1 MMALNSQQRTPARR
15 AGFVIFSV
23 VSLLVLGIF
32 LASGLQGPVEKHE
45 FEFDRTTRTK
55 SSSSSNARA
64 EAKGDEYLI
73 GVGKG
78 DITGP
83 TVEINFA
90 GYADLSQVGTGL
102 RQRIF
107 SRAFIVGDVN
117 NPKDRFVYLVLDMAT
132 GDTALRNGILE
143 GIAALGDEYSVYG
156 QGNVAVTGTHSHSG
170 PGAWWNY
177 LLPQITSFGFDK
189 QAYQAAV
196 DGAVLSVK
204 RAHESL
210 TEGYLDY
217 GAVNITD
224 SNVSRSLYAYMNN
237 PAEERAQYSDSVDKE
252 MTVLKFQRA
261 SDSKNIG
268 ILTWFP
274 VHGTSVYQN
283 NTHVTGD
290 NKGVAE
296 LMFEKSMEGEASA
309 ADGFVAGFSQSNV
322 GDTTP
327 NVLGAWCDD
336 GSGQMC
342 SYENS
347 TCADGKSQACHG
359 RGPEFGKLD
368 LGVASCYEI
377 GKRQYD
383 GARSVY
389 DNLDSTGT
397 AVVGSTVK
405 SFHFYQDMSFWNFQ
419 LENGSQVQTCPS
431 ALGYSFAAGTT
442 DGPGAFDFTQAD
454 SGTPS
459 ASPVWEVVKALLREP
474 SAEQK
479 ACQMPKPVLLDVGEL
494 STPYAWSPNIADI
507 QVFRAGQLVI
517 IVSPSEATTM
527 AGRRWRAAIKTAAED
542 ITEAEPKVVIG
553 GPANSYC
560 HYVTTPEEYA
570 IQRYEGAS
578 TLFGQYELP
587 AYINLTVSNLKYLAP
602 DSTSSPPP
610 GPSPPDNRGNSLSF
624 ITGVVQDNP
633 PLGKKFG
640 AVTTQPSST
649 YARGAVVEAVFVGA
663 NPRNNL
669 RLEGT
674 FAAIEQ
680 LGADGSTWTQVRDD
694 TDWSLVYTWNRT
706 NSALGYSDV
715 TISWETGLDAEPG
728 TFRIKYFGDSKAL
741 FTGSITAFT
750 GTSNSFKLT

>member
-1 MMALNSQQRTPARR
+1 MALNSSQRTPAPRR
-15 AGFVIFSV
+15 AGLVVFSI

-32 LASGLQGPVEKHE
+32 LVSNVNGPVQRHE
-45 FEFDRTTRTK
+45 FDFDRAARKT
-55 SSSSSNARA
+55 SSSSSNPRA
-64 EAKGDEYLI
+64 EAKGDKYLI

-83 TVEINFA
+83 TVEINFG
-90 GYADLSQVGTGL
+90 GYADISQVGTGL

-107 SRAFIVGDVN
+107 SRAFIVGDVA
-117 NPKDRFVYLVLDMAT
+117 NPTDRFVYLVLDMAT
-132 GDTALRNGILE
+132 GDTAVRNGILE
-143 GIAALGDEYSVYG
+143 GIAALGSEYSVYG
-156 QGNVAVTGTHSHSG
+156 QSNVAVTGTHSHSG

-196 DGAVLSVK
+196 TGAVLSVK

-217 GAVNITD
+217 GDVAIVDGSI
-224 SNVSRSLYAYMNN
+224 SRSLYAYMNN
-237 PAEERAQYSDSVDKE
+237 PATERARYTSSVDTE

-296 LMFEKSMEGEASA
+296 LMFEKAMEGEASA

-359 RGPEFGKLD
+359 RGPEYLKQD
-368 LGVASCYEI
+368 LGVSSCYEM
-377 GKRQYD
+377 GTRQYT
-383 GARSVY
+383 GARSAY
-389 DNLDSTGT
+389 DTLDSTGT
-397 AVVGSTVK
+397 PVVGSTVK
-405 SFHFYQDMSFWNFQ
+405 SFHFFHDMQYWNFQ
-419 LENGSQVQTCPS
+419 LEDGQQVQTCPS

-454 SGTPS
+454 SGEPS
-459 ASPVWEVVKALLREP
+459 ASPVWAVVSGLLREP
-474 SAEQK
+474 SPAQK
-479 ACQMPKPVLLDVGEL
+479 ACQQPKPILLDVGEL
-494 STPYAWSPNIADI
+494 SEPYAWSPNIVDI
-507 QVFRAGQLVI
+507 QMFRVGQFVI

-527 AGRRWRAAIKTAAED
+527 AGRRWRAAVASAAED
-542 ITEAEPKVVIG
+542 ITEVAPKVVIG

-587 AYINLTVSNLKYLAP
+587 AYINLTVSNVKYLAP

-624 ITGVVQDNP
+624 ISGVVLDNP
-633 PLGKKFG
+633 PLGKTFG
-640 AVTTQPSST
+640 SVNTQPSAT
-649 YARGAVVEAVFVGA
+649 YARGAVVSAVFTGA

-680 LGADGSTWTQVRDD
+680 LGTDGSTWTQVRDD
-694 TDWSLVYTWNRT
+694 TDWDLVYSWART
-706 NSALGYSDV
+706 NDLLGYSEV
-715 TISWETGLDAEPG
+715 TISWETGLDAVPG
-728 TFRIKYFGDSKAL
+728 TYRIKYYGDSKAPL
-741 FTGSITAFT
+741 TGIISAFN
-750 GTSNSFKLT
+750 GTSSSFKLT